1 MNLFASGL
9 RQPIAAMTLAVGIVL
24 SAIPANADPNCMAI
38 TAPVLEIA
46 ATDCDQVWPQLQATR
61 QFPDVFAGAGKKLGL
76 CYVSTGPAPAS
87 IGNNPVTIA
96 SSVSGWTSDFFPVLF
111 PQGTD
116 NLATVVTQ
124 LTIADLRGNSLGKL
138 FTRDTIDLSQIFTT
152 GTASEEDVIVGGTGP
167 LQNAKGTYRV
177 ASVPE
182 DPFAAKVKL
191 TNLSGVV
198 CIDGQ

>member
-1 MNLFASGL
+1 MDPFAHGL
-9 RQPIAAMTLAVGIVL
+9 RKPITALTIALATAVSTASAGAEPNCSPIAAK
-24 SAIPANADPNCMAI
+24 S
-38 TAPVLEIA
+38 LEI
-46 ATDCDQVWPQLQATR
+46 QVASCNDVLPELQGSR
-61 QFPDVFAGAGKKLGL
+61 QFPDVFAGSGKALNL
-76 CYVSTGPAPAS
+76 CYVSTAPVKAT
-87 IGNNPVTIA
+87 IGNTPVRIA
-96 SSVSGWTSDFFPVLF
+96 SSLSAWTTDFIPVLF
-111 PQGTD
+111 GGTD
-116 NLATVVTQ
+116 NLGTVVTQ

-182 DPFAAKVKL
+182 DQNATKVLL
-191 TNLSGVV
+191 TDLSGVV